1 MKKTT
6 PKRLPLM
13 TVTDEVFLPTRL
25 VYEVFDARLLRSW
38 LVKTSCMAWDARQSR
53 WTWNHCDAALKLNF
67 PPSYDDVPEEQRP
80 VVLASCYLVDDQAF
94 HVYTRCGLRAA
105 KFLSFFD
112 REVPRSIAMGTF
124 IDQYNLITDVA
135 TGERL
140 PVPEDYFMDEARIY
154 FFDLAGLLDS
164 PESPAK
170 KAALDAYVAA
180 METRTW
186 RPLERHRL
194 EVFYKDGPEAME
206 QASVFREYMAGLQYR
221 SDKPICVTEEIQRLL
236 AQQQSRR
243 ADNQSG
249 DPI

>member
-25 VYEVFDARLLRSW
+25 VYEVYDASRLREW
-38 LVKTSCMAWDARQSR
+38 LEMTSCMAWDARQSR

-67 PPSYDDVPEEQRP
+67 PPAYDTVPEEQRP
-80 VVLASCYLVDDQAF
+80 VVLASCYLVDDQTF
-94 HVYTRCGLRAA
+94 HVYARCGLRAT

-135 TGERL
+135 PGERL
-140 PVPEDYFMDEARIY
+140 PVPEDYFKDETRIY

-164 PESPAK
+164 PDSPAK
-170 KAALDAYVAA
+170 EAALDAYEAA

-186 RPLERHRL
+186 RPLVRHRL
-194 EVFYKDGPEAME
+194 ESFYEDGPEAME

-236 AQQQSRR
+236 AQQKSR
-243 ADNQSG
+243 
-249 DPI
+249 